1 MPVHIQILPP
11 GFMKTKLFFLLHKQ
25 TVPSGKAMLGM
36 GYADTGK
43 EHTAKEH
50 TARFLEKVIEPIL

>member
-11 GFMKTKLFFLLHKQ
+11 GFVKTKLFFLLHKQ

-43 EHTAKEH
+43 QKSTQQS
-50 TARFLEKVIEPIL
+50 FLKKS